1 MHNHTE
7 SSQRSRG
14 FTLVELAIVLVIVGL
29 IIGGIL
35 TGQDLIKAAELRAV
49 TADMEKYN
57 AAAGTFRGRN
67 GGLPGDILHTR
78 ATDLGYK
85 TRNGETG
92 QGDSN
97 GFVEGC
103 ELMSTALGC
112 ETAMFWIDL
121 TDAALISGAFTV
133 ENSVADGNSG
143 PAAAVNTTALMANY
157 LPTLRLRDSA
167 FVHVFP
173 QAGRNYYY
181 MGNLQAAAG
190 GAGAGGDVTA
200 INPATPGLGGLTPA
214 EAAQLDDKVDDGR
227 PLLGIMRAV
236 STFTPTS
243 GTTPDVGGTGSGA
256 CVDQGATAAI
266 ENDEFYNVSDQEI
279 ASELNCNITWR
290 ASF

>member
-1 MHNHTE
+1 MHHTE
-7 SSQRSRG
+7 PLPKNRG

-57 AAAGTFRGRN
+57 AATGTFRSRA
-67 GGLPGDILHTR
+67 GGLPGDLLFTR
-78 ATDLGYK
+78 AESLGFT
-85 TRNGETG
+85 TRNGEPG
-92 QGDSN
+92 QGDTN

-103 ELMSTALGC
+103 EIMSTALGC
-112 ETAMFWIDL
+112 ETALFWIDL
-121 TDAALISGAFTV
+121 TDATLINDAFTTS
-133 ENSVADGNSG
+133 NSVPDGNTG
-143 PAAAVNTTALMANY
+143 PPAAVNTTGLMANY
-157 LPTLRLRDSA
+157 LPSLRLRDSA

-190 GAGAGGDVTA
+190 GAGSGGDVTV

-227 PLLGIMRAV
+227 PLMGIMRAV
-236 STFTPTS
+236 SAFTPTT
-243 GTTPDVGGTGSGA
+243 GATPDAGGTGSGA
-256 CVDQGATAAI
+256 CVDQGVNPAI

-279 ASELNCNITWR
+279 ATELNCNITWR